1 MRGNKRTF
9 QKMFLFENIE
19 FGNISNF
26 MPLND
31 PHDFL
36 NEREWEVKKNF
47 ILNLSFK
54 FCFYLKVAFEFY
66 SEKTFLTKNT

>member
-9 QKMFLFENIE
+9 QKKCFCLKIFE

-31 PHDFL
+31 PHDFF

-47 ILNLSFK
+47 I
-54 FCFYLKVAFEFY
+54 
-66 SEKTFLTKNT
+66 